1 MKAGY
6 VYIMASASRTTYVGV
21 TSDLERRV
29 WEHKTHFREG
39 FTNRYNVT
47 TLVYLAEFARI
58 DDTIAWAKRVKGRS
72 RAKKIA
78 LIEHRTQRWN
88 DLTWVWYGDE
98 AAPAALSASRG
109 DSHGRA

>member
-1 MKAGY
+1 MRAGSHQTFVFGNPRSPKPSCGAQRSIPRRSRCRAAAYRMKAGY

-58 DDTIAWAKRVKGRS
+58 DDTIAWAKR
-72 RAKKIA
+72 
-78 LIEHRTQRWN
+78 
-88 DLTWVWYGDE
+88 
-98 AAPAALSASRG
+98 
-109 DSHGRA
+109 